1 MAVLVLTVLVGAAV
15 GFVHGEP
22 EASDDP
28 ERSRSAHEMLTR
40 LWSAAR
46 ERVDAIRKTRADQQ
60 GQGHPEPAMSNSD
73 MFASAL
79 DYVRDKVKH
88 PPLLS
93 TERNLLTLH
102 ESIQLLAAEI
112 IELRKAVAAAQPD
125 CRIERAT
132 SGRLA
137 AVLGHELVP
146 VQGPRYTIINRTG

>member
-93 TERNLLTLH
+93 TERRLATASTLVGTPRHIFVVEH
-102 ESIQLLAAEI
+102 ESEAT
-112 IELRKAVAAAQPD
+112 RGGCTRTRSKMRSQP
-125 CRIERAT
+125 
-132 SGRLA
+132 
-137 AVLGHELVP
+137 
-146 VQGPRYTIINRTG
+146 